1 MRVTYA
7 TPLFAEVRTSMSLQ
21 DDLTS
26 AQRSVDDLLRSL
38 TRLESRLGDGL
49 DMRRVRTD
57 AAHLRES
64 LALLRERAQRPGPV
78 TQSPGPEMVPVPDAP
93 YDPALWAGAE
103 DEGLGSPHGHA
114 P

>member
-1 MRVTYA
+1 
-7 TPLFAEVRTSMSLQ
+7 MSLH

-26 AQRSVDDLLRSL
+26 AQRSVDDLVRSL
-38 TRLESRLGDGL
+38 NRLEPQLGDAL
-49 DMRRVRTD
+49 DMRRVLTD

-64 LALLRERAQRPGPV
+64 LALLRERAERSGAARQRPA
-78 TQSPGPEMVPVPDAP
+78 PEMVTIPDAP
-93 YDPALWAGAE
+93 YDPSLWAGAE